1 MHAARI
7 ATTSAWA
14 VGSLLLVTRLLPRP
28 TISPSFANLVST
40 TVYASNLDAIASQ
53 LAIFAEAF
61 EGHPPTMTLIEVKA
75 LASPD
80 YMLELVA
87 VAAR

>member
-1 MHAARI
+1 M
-7 ATTSAWA
+7 
-14 VGSLLLVTRLLPRP
+14 
-28 TISPSFANLVST
+28 ST